1 MSSGKGGAVHN
12 CNVSSKNKLSEKATS
27 MNRTL
32 NRLSSN
38 LLNLPVFLV
47 LLFAVLFVEPLPAQ
61 PSRVDSMLFPPP
73 VEIGGTQSLHFTS
86 SIVGQEFNLYVNI
99 PRDYQ
104 DTSKSFPVIYL
115 LDGQWDFPLM
125 NAIFGEQYY
134 DGFVPGAIVVGIA
147 WGGKDPNYDFLR
159 ARDLTPTATKQAPM
173 GGNASKFLGF
183 IKKELVPLI
192 DTRYRTKKDDRTL
205 MGSSLGGLFT
215 LYALFQETTLFDRYV
230 LTSPALGWD
239 DGVIE
244 TYAKNYAPSK
254 SQLPVRLFMAV
265 GGLEGNE
272 TAFEKFADRL
282 KAKKLE
288 RLEIET
294 RVIEG
299 SGHSGGKAE
308 GYARGLQFV
317 FAKPI
322 VAVAPAVLD
331 QYTGTYQVSP
341 EFKIKIACEEGQL
354 VAIAPDST
362 RLTVLAQSEKDFYL
376 KGQYLFI
383 HFKKDDTGK
392 VIGFQLEQF
401 NGQQFVEKIN

>member
-1 MSSGKGGAVHN
+1 MKPPVHKIFHTLPYVSLLFVAFLTVLLYEPSSG
-12 CNVSSKNKLSEKATS
+12 
-27 MNRTL
+27 
-32 NRLSSN
+32 
-38 LLNLPVFLV
+38 
-47 LLFAVLFVEPLPAQ
+47 Q
-61 PSRVDSMLFPPP
+61 PSRGDSLLSPPM
-73 VEIGGTQSLHFTS
+73 VEIAGTQSLHFTS

-104 DTSKSFPVIYL
+104 DTSKAFPVIYL
-115 LDGQWDFPLM
+115 LDGQWDFPLL

-159 ARDLTPTATKQAPM
+159 ARDLTPSATKQAPIA
-173 GGNASKFLGF
+173 GNAPKFLEF
-183 IKKELVPLI
+183 IKKELIPFI
-192 DTRYRTKKDDRTL
+192 ATRYRTKKDDRTL

-215 LYALFQETTLFDRYV
+215 LYALFQETALFNRYV
-230 LTSPALGWD
+230 LTSPAIGWD
-239 DGVIE
+239 DEVVESYI
-244 TYAKNYAPSK
+244 KNYAPHK

-272 TAFEKFADRL
+272 SAFKKFAARL
-282 KAKKLE
+282 KARNLKGLE
-288 RLEIET
+288 LET
-294 RVIEG
+294 QVLEG

-322 VAVAPAVLD
+322 VAVAPAILNT
-331 QYTGTYQVSP
+331 YAGTYQVSP
-341 EFKIKIACEEGQL
+341 EFKIRVVREENRL
-354 VAIAPDST
+354 VAIAPDSS
-362 RLTVLAQSEKDFYL
+362 RLAVFAESEKDFYV

-383 HFKKDDTGK
+383 HFRKDGMGK
-392 VIGFQLEQF
+392 VTGFQLEQF